1 MPDLHGSIAVERHS
15 SHDNASIPIETINC
29 LHVQLFLG
37 YILVESVHKM
47 SSTEHVGVLLIC
59 DLLREELL
67 KFKSKKTKK
76 RRLWRLGGLEN
87 GF

>member
-1 MPDLHGSIAVERHS
+1 
-15 SHDNASIPIETINC
+15 
-29 LHVQLFLG
+29 
-37 YILVESVHKM
+37 M